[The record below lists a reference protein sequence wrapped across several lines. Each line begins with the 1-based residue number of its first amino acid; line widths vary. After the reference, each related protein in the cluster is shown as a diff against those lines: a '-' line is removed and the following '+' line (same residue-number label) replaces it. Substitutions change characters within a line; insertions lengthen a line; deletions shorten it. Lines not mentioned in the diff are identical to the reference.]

1 MNLCKENGSFR
12 MDWTRAEIAALFD
25 RPFLDL
31 LFEAQQVHRAR
42 HAANEVQL
50 STLLSIKTGGCA
62 EDCGYCSQSA
72 FAKSGLK
79 AEKLMEVETVLT
91 AAREAKAAGS
101 GRFCMGA
108 AWREPKDRDRA
119 AVRGMVG
126 GVRAR
131 RSEESRGGKEWGGT
145 GG

>member
-1 MNLCKENGSFR
+1 MNLCKENGSCR

-101 GRFCMGA
+101 GRFCPGA
-108 AWREPKDRDRA
+108 ACREPQDRA
-119 AVRGMVG
+119 IGTVGAQG
-126 GVRAR
+126 GVKGKRLGG
-131 RSEESRGGKEWGGT
+131 RGGHGG
-145 GG
+145 GE

>member
-79 AEKLMEVETVLT
+79 AEQPMEMEKVLL
-91 AAREAKAAGS
+91 AARQAKAAGS
-101 GRFCMGA
+101 GPFFMG
-108 AWREPKDRDRA
+108 P
-119 AVRGMVG
+119 
-126 GVRAR
+126 AR
-131 RSEESRGGKEWGGT
+131 PGPNSRP
-145 GG
+145 